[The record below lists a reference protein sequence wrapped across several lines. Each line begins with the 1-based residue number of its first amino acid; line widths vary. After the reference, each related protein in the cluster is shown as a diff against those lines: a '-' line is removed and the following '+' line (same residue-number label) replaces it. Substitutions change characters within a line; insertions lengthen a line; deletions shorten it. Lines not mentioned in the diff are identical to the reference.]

1 MINIADK
8 KWISGFAERFRKN
21 YWIFFFIMLIQS
33 IVIYKVNYVIALHIF
48 GGNELR
54 HIMFCALGAVLSTVV
69 YSLVIQFVVSV
80 VGGGISKVL
89 SWIFIFLAT
98 FITIS
103 EIFLINK
110 YNKPITLG
118 ILNSFFSS
126 NSRESFEFLESLKL
140 SIIYK
145 ELIIIAIISVIS
157 YFFSKIRFSKI
168 VFYIFLGCQLLST
181 VVYSYRYFPEYIKYY
196 REKECCYFAMSSF
209 DRILYNYALNKKVYA
224 MMQNSF
230 KQVSSNSFKNFT
242 VDENIDDINV
252 VIILGETL
260 RRNSMHCYGCN
271 VPNTP
276 NIDSLVSS
284 GDILLFK
291 DVTTS
296 GANTNISI
304 RQTFTFYD
312 NINNNKKDWFEY
324 PTLFNALKKAGY
336 YTYWVSNQE
345 SGGSKYVSD
354 VVAIANTCRDVKFT
368 KNINLGDEVS
378 DSKGYDE
385 NLLPFLKSGNNIGQH
400 KFATVIHLMG
410 SHNAYK
416 CRYPEKFDRF
426 TADNSIVDKNLK
438 ENTQIAMEYYNSIL
452 YNDYVVSKIIDFYKN
467 YPSIVF
473 YFSDHGEDL
482 FDNPE
487 HPDVHDHATSPYS
500 APVPFMV
507 YVSPEI
513 RQRNGVY
520 DDIVHK
526 IENAKD
532 KPISLDMFS
541 NSLMDLLRIH
551 TEYDSDFTQ
560 CFSEDYISPKRRAVV
575 GLSEDVELFI
585 DTIRTVPDYWDY
597 KIRH

>member
-1 MINIADK
+1 
-8 KWISGFAERFRKN
+8 
-21 YWIFFFIMLIQS
+21 ML
-33 IVIYKVNYVIALHIF
+33 V
-48 GGNELR
+48 
-54 HIMFCALGAVLSTVV
+54 
-69 YSLVIQFVVSV
+69 
-80 VGGGISKVL
+80 
-89 SWIFIFLAT
+89 T

-126 NSRESFEFLESLKL
+126 NSRESFEFLESLEL
-140 SIIYK
+140 SLIYK
-145 ELIIIAIISVIS
+145 ELVIIAIISIVS

-168 VFYIFLGCQLLST
+168 VFYFFLGCQLLSPF
-181 VVYSYRYFPEYIKYY
+181 VYFYRYCPDYIKYY
-196 REKECCYFAMSSF
+196 RDDECFYFAMSSF
-209 DRILYNYALNKKVYA
+209 DRILYNYALNKKVYS
-224 MMQNSF
+224 MMQDSF

-260 RRNSMHCYGCN
+260 RRNSMHCYGAN

-284 GDILLFK
+284 GDVLLFK

-312 NINNNKKDWFEY
+312 NINNNRKKWFEY
-324 PTLFNALKKAGY
+324 PTLFNALRKAGY

-385 NLLPFLKSGNNIGQH
+385 NLLPFLKSGDDTGQH

-410 SHNAYK
+410 SHSVYK
-416 CRYPEKFDRF
+416 CRYPENFDRF
-426 TADNSIVDKNLK
+426 TADNSIVDKDLK
-438 ENTQIAMEYYNSIL
+438 ENTQIAMEYSNSIL
-452 YNDYVVSKIIDFYKN
+452 YNDYVVDKIIDFYSDK
-467 YPSIVF
+467 PAIVF

-487 HPDVHDHATSPYS
+487 HPDVHAHATSPYS

-513 RQRNGVY
+513 RQRHGVY

-526 IENAKD
+526 IEDAKD

-541 NSLMDLLRIH
+541 NSLMDLLCIH
-551 TEYDSDFTQ
+551 TEYDSDCTQ
-560 CFSEDYISPKRRAVV
+560 CFSDDYISPKRRALV

-585 DTIRTVPDYWDY
+585 DTIRTVPDNWKYE
-597 KIRH
+597 IRH